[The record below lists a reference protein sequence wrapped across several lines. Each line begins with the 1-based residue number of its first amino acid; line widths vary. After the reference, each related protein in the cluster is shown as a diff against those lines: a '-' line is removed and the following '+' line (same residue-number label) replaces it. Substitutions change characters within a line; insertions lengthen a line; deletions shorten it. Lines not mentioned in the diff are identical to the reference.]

1 MSYVQDERECPQC
14 KSVCRREF
22 NCRTTEEIRICSGCG
37 RREEWYLLR
46 DENGYP
52 LLNEDGAPDMQYLL
66 VPGYGSAYIQSINGL
81 GQLYSISEPVD
92 EEFRKEF
99 YKALEKPDVDK
110 ENSYLSVW
118 DSVKNELITEFGKHP
133 ITYEEYMKEQEEE
146 CIREDKFLEHYSKE
160 STGMEEKPD
169 LELEVQDLLLYDTD
183 AMRIKVPKD
192 IFDTFVPN
200 TYIRIRLLDKGEDAE
215 LYVMVSEDDE
225 GIIMDW
231 LF

>member
-1 MSYVQDERECPQC
+1 MSYVQDIKECPQC
-14 KSVCRREF
+14 KCICHTEF
-22 NCRTTEEIRICSGCG
+22 NCRTTEEIRVCSCCG

-52 LLNEDGAPDMQYLL
+52 QLDEDGRPDMQYLL

-92 EEFRKEF
+92 KEFRKEF

-110 ENSYLSVW
+110 EKSYLSVW
-118 DSVKNELITEFGKHP
+118 DTVKNELITEFGKHP
-133 ITYEEYMKEQEEE
+133 MSYEEYVKEQEEE
-146 CIREDKFLEHYSKE
+146 IICEDKFPEHLSKE
-160 STGMEEKPD
+160 STVTDEKPD
-169 LELEVQDLLLYDTD
+169 LELKVQDLLLYDTE

-192 IFDTFVPN
+192 IFNTFVPN
-200 TYIRIRLLDKGEDAE
+200 TYIRIRFLDKSEDAQ

-225 GIIMDW
+225 GIIMEW